1 MKGAE
6 TASEN
11 KSFISIISFLRTH
24 LPTEK
29 DRIPIWRQPELIEN
43 VIIK

>member
-1 MKGAE
+1 MEGAE

-24 LPTEK
+24 PPTEK
-29 DRIPIWRQPELIEN
+29 DRIPIWKQRELIEN
-43 VIIK
+43 IIIK